1 MRRIETVVETGIY
14 AADLELAERFYR
26 DVLELELVA
35 SETGRHVFFRVGE
48 GSMLLVF
55 QPDSTLKGEHLPTH
69 GTSGAGHFALGVPAS
84 DLDDWRS
91 HLMRFGVPIEH
102 EESWPRGGHSLYF
115 RDPAGNLVELI
126 TPGLW
131 GLPSGW

>member
-1 MRRIETVVETGIY
+1 
-14 AADLELAERFYR
+14 
-26 DVLELELVA
+26 
-35 SETGRHVFFRVGE
+35 
-48 GSMLLVF
+48 MLLVF
-55 QPDSTLKGEHLPTH
+55 RPESTLKGDHLPAH
-69 GTSGAGHFALGVPAS
+69 GAGAPGTSRWGSPPQ

-91 HLMRFGVPIEH
+91 HLERRGVSIEH

-115 RDPAGNLVELI
+115 RDPAGNSVELI